1 MKIAVRYYTRGGA
14 TEKVGKAIAEA
25 LGVKGETID
34 RPLDEKVDLL
44 FIGSGVYKGKI
55 DPRMKKWLENLD
67 PSKAEKA
74 IFFST
79 SLFSGGDSDEQVR
92 HILTAKGIPMDNR
105 TFHCH
110 GRFLFFYRN
119 HPDSQDLMEAA
130 IFAKNMAKK

>member
-14 TEKVGKAIAEA
+14 TEKVGKAIAEE

-55 DPRMKKWLENLD
+55 DPHVKEWLENLD
-67 PSKAEKA
+67 PSKVGKVA
-74 IFFST
+74 FFST
-79 SLFSGGDSDEQVR
+79 SLFSGGSSDEQVR
-92 HILTAKGIPMDNR
+92 DILSAKGIPMDTR

-110 GRFLFFYRN
+110 GRFLFFYRS
-119 HPDSQDLMEAA
+119 HPDRQDLLEAA

>member
-67 PSKAEKA
+67 PSKAGKA

-92 HILTAKGIPMDNR
+92 HILAAKGIPMDNR